1 MPNDGGYLSDYDN
14 EKKEIILSKYPEA
27 EIMFK
32 QFIGATEF
40 LHNKIRWCLWLK
52 NISPNEIKK
61 VSPVYEA
68 VQNVQKMRISSN
80 RYATRKLAEAPT
92 LFGEIRQPKTNYLV
106 VPRHSSE
113 NRRYIPIGYMDAN
126 IICGDANLL
135 IPSANL
141 FDFGTLMSNVHN
153 SWIRA
158 IAGRIK
164 SDYRY
169 SASVVYNTFP
179 WCNPTEEQKKKIEK
193 TAQAILDARALYPN
207 SSLAD
212 LYDELTMP
220 SELRKAHQE
229 NDKAVMEAYGFDWRK
244 MTESDCVAELMK
256 MYQEKTN
263 SLSLS
268 DDKLKK

>member
-1 MPNDGGYLSDYDN
+1 
-14 EKKEIILSKYPEA
+14 
-27 EIMFK
+27 MFK
-32 QFIGATEF
+32 KFIGATEF
-40 LHNKIRWCLWLK
+40 LNNKNRWCLWLEK
-52 NISPNEIKK
+52 ISPNDIKN
-61 VSPVYEA
+61 VTPIYEA
-68 VQNVQKMRISSN
+68 VQNVKKVRINSN
-80 RYATRKLAEAPT
+80 REATRKLAEIPT

-113 NRRYIPIGYMDAN
+113 NRRYIPIGYMNSD

-135 IPSANL
+135 IPSAKMY
-141 FDFGTLMSNVHN
+141 DFGVLMSNVHN
-153 SWIRA
+153 SWMRA

-179 WCNPTEEQKKKIEK
+179 WPNPTAEQKEKIEK
-193 TAQAILDARALYPN
+193 TAQGILDARKIYPN

-220 SELRKAHQE
+220 VELRKAHQE
-229 NDKAVMEAYGFDWRK
+229 NDKVVMEAYGFDWRK

-256 MYQEKTN
+256 MYQKISQKN
-263 SLSLS
+263 
-268 DDKLKK
+268 